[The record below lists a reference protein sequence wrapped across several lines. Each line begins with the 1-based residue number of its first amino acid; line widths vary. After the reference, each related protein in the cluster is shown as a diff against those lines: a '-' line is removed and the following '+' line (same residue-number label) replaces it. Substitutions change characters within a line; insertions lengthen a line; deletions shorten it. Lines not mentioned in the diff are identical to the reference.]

1 MIGYVRRRCPFP
13 LPQVAVHEIG
23 HLFGLG
29 HSSEPGDVMSPFYN
43 KVTKL
48 SANDKARVAALLQE
62 ANHKPA
68 PNRAPLPPSMEEAA
82 LKLEA
87 GQRNALEAAA
97 AEAEAAAAATPQN
110 LEPASLEEELQ
121 EWEAA
126 ATPDAAATATPQKVL
141 EAAPQKPVEVCQ
153 ATDLQAWQ
161 EEAPLFRRMLVRDH
175 KYGGVL
181 VTVGGGVLVTIVGDA
196 LLAALLLAVLQ
207 AWYAK
212 GLAMHEAWQV
222 KGLSEKRALADKE
235 FGGALLRAGGAV
247 LLAVF
252 LLWLSEVSGSEL
264 VPEYIPNNN
273 YNYISH
279 HHLLGSE
286 FCFWRWKAFRCST
299 GCKPRMHW
307 PVLQGACTPM

>member
-1 MIGYVRRRCPFP
+1 MPDGRRVC
-13 LPQVAVHEIG
+13 VASEWK
-23 HLFGLG
+23 LRSNP
-29 HSSEPGDVMSPFYN
+29 SSAAVSMTGSP
-43 KVTKL
+43 
-48 SANDKARVAALLQE
+48 
-62 ANHKPA
+62 KPSSMASPKPSSTSSPKMYSPPMPSPMQA

-161 EEAPLFRRMLVRDH
+161 AKEIDLRRVWVRNHKFDFLLV
-175 KYGGVL
+175 L
-181 VTVGGGVLVTIVGDA
+181 AVGGGGGLVAGV
-196 LLAALLLAVLQ
+196 V
-207 AWYAK
+207 
-212 GLAMHEAWQV
+212 
-222 KGLSEKRALADKE
+222 
-235 FGGALLRAGGAV
+235 GGALLALLVESFLHAWHAKRLALYRACHVKGLAIPDYRALANKELLEALLAAGGAV
-247 LLAVF
+247 LLAIF
-252 LLWLSEVSGSEL
+252 LFRFFVAGSGEQPA
-264 VPEYIPNNN
+264 PEPVA
-273 YNYISH
+273 
-279 HHLLGSE
+279 LECL
-286 FCFWRWKAFRCST
+286 WRWKAFRCLT

-307 PVLQGACTPM
+307 PGLQGACTPM

>member
-87 GQRNALEAAA
+87 GQRNALE
-97 AEAEAAAAATPQN
+97 EAAAA
-110 LEPASLEEELQ
+110 LQ
-121 EWEAA
+121 E
-126 ATPDAAATATPQKVL
+126 P
-141 EAAPQKPVEVCQ
+141 EVHQ
-153 ATDLQAWQ
+153 VDLQAWQ
-161 EEAPLFRRMLVRDH
+161 AKEIDSRRVWVRNHKFGFLLV
-175 KYGGVL
+175 L
-181 VTVGGGVLVTIVGDA
+181 AVGGGGGLVAGV
-196 LLAALLLAVLQ
+196 V
-207 AWYAK
+207 
-212 GLAMHEAWQV
+212 
-222 KGLSEKRALADKE
+222 
-235 FGGALLRAGGAV
+235 GGALLALLVESFLHAWHAKGLLALQRACHVKGLPDYRALANKELREALLAAGGAV
-247 LLAVF
+247 LLAIF
-252 LLWLSEVSGSEL
+252 LFRFFVAGSGEQPA
-264 VPEYIPNNN
+264 PEPVA
-273 YNYISH
+273 
-279 HHLLGSE
+279 LECL
-286 FCFWRWKAFRCST
+286 WRWKAFRCLT

-307 PVLQGACTPM
+307 PGLQGACTPM

>member
-161 EEAPLFRRMLVRDH
+161 TKELALVLARDH
-175 KYGGVL
+175 KFGGV
-181 VTVGGGVLVTIVGDA
+181 
-196 LLAALLLAVLQ
+196 
-207 AWYAK
+207 
-212 GLAMHEAWQV
+212 
-222 KGLSEKRALADKE
+222 
-235 FGGALLRAGGAV
+235 LRAGGAV